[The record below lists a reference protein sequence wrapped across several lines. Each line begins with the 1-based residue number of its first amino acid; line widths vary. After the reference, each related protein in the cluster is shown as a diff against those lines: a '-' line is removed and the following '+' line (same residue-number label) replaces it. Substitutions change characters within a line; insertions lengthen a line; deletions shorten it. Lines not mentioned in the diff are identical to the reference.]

1 MINDTVGK
9 GDTERRLCC
18 LCLRPMQ
25 GGLTAD
31 LAARYMGREM
41 GLRDVWAH
49 TSCYNARYHGQVGL
63 SGKQEP
69 QEKQSKMEME
79 V

>member
-25 GGLTAD
+25 SGLTAD

-63 SGKQEP
+63 KAET
-69 QEKQSKMEME
+69 QEKQAQLWE
-79 V
+79 VSE

>member
-9 GDTERRLCC
+9 GNTERRLCC

-25 GGLTAD
+25 SGLTAD

-63 SGKQEP
+63 KGPEP
-69 QEKQSKMEME
+69 QEKQSNMELE